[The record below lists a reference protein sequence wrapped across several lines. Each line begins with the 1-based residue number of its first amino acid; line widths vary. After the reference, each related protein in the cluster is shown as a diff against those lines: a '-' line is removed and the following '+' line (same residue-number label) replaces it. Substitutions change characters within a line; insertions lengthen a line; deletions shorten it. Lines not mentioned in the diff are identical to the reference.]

1 LSNRINMWKKI
12 YNTMLDFKL
21 KEAYIDV
28 DQGIVY
34 KYYISGTIHYTF
46 NQIKTKMKDERLGK
60 TK

>member
-1 LSNRINMWKKI
+1 MWKKI